1 MRLTRIN
8 NVMCSM
14 PSFRTCKYANI
25 ILDPKYNP
33 VNIIIDKDFI
43 RIELS
48 SLEKIISFH
57 GSFKIPISQIREI
70 STDLLPPTWKEIR
83 APGTAI
89 PGLTKAG
96 TYYTYRGRE
105 FWMLKKNDN
114 PIRIELNN
122 NKLKR
127 LILGVS
133 EYEKRATII
142 KNLRE
147 ASSK

>member
-1 MRLTRIN
+1 M
-8 NVMCSM
+8 
-14 PSFRTCKYANI
+14 
-25 ILDPKYNP
+25 
-33 VNIIIDKDFI
+33 NIIIDKEVI

-48 SLEKIISFH
+48 SLEKIITFH

-89 PGLTKAG
+89 PGLTKAV

-105 FWMLKKNDN
+105 FWMLKKSDN

-127 LILGVS
+127 LILGVND
-133 EYEKRATII
+133 YEKRATII
-142 KNLRE
+142 KNVRE
-147 ASSK
+147 ASLK

>member
-1 MRLTRIN
+1 
-8 NVMCSM
+8 
-14 PSFRTCKYANI
+14 
-25 ILDPKYNP
+25 
-33 VNIIIDKDFI
+33 VNIVIDRDVI

-48 SLEKIISFH
+48 RLERILTFHRSF
-57 GSFKIPISQIREI
+57 GVPLSQITEV

-96 TYYTYRGRE
+96 TYYTSRGKE
-105 FWMLKKNDN
+105 FWMLKNNDN

-133 EYEKRATII
+133 DRGRQASIVKS
-142 KNLRE
+142 LRE
-147 ASSK
+147 KASHTN

>member
-1 MRLTRIN
+1 
-8 NVMCSM
+8 
-14 PSFRTCKYANI
+14 
-25 ILDPKYNP
+25 
-33 VNIIIDKDFI
+33 VNIIIDNDVI

-48 SLEKIISFH
+48 SLEKIIEFH

-70 STDLLPPTWKEIR
+70 STDLLPPKWKEIR

-89 PGLTKAG
+89 QGLTKAG
-96 TYYTYRGRE
+96 TYYTYRGKE
-105 FWMLKKNDN
+105 FWMLKKSDN
-114 PIRIELNN
+114 PIRIELSN

-147 ASSK
+147 AALK

>member
-1 MRLTRIN
+1 
-8 NVMCSM
+8 M

-127 LILGVS
+127 LILGVN
-133 EYEKRATII
+133 EYKKRATII